1 MKLLLPVVD
10 ELWYNNTMKATKHHS
25 LLGLTTEPIGPDTWK
40 ITIHVLF
47 LSLPPFGLK
56 RS

>member
-1 MKLLLPVVD
+1 
-10 ELWYNNTMKATKHHS
+10 MKATKHHS